1 MLISQEPAAE
11 KKTQFRIRIS
21 KAVYD
26 EITEYC
32 EHAGIRYRDF
42 FIEHACRYIFAHD
55 EDWQA
60 FKASQGN
67 DS

>member
-32 EHAGIRYRDF
+32 EHAGIRYKDF
-42 FIEHACRYIFAHD
+42 FIEHACRYIFNHD
-55 EDWQA
+55 SDWLA
-60 FKASQGN
+60 FKASRA
-67 DS
+67 SE